1 MRRARL
7 PVYTRWNAQ
16 IKVGL
21 LLIGFEKSKIPERS
35 CSSSSCRVVC
45 EFLDNMANQRRLV
58 FAVTVFAGFVAA
70 AYLSGFF
77 SRSRPTIN
85 VLLITLDTTRA
96 DRLGCYGYQK
106 AATPALDGLA
116 AQGVL
121 FERAYSP
128 APLTLP
134 SHATMFT
141 GLYPPEHGLR
151 TNGRG
156 RLDPSIPTLPKIAA
170 DAGYDTGAFVASF
183 VVDSKF
189 GLDPGFA
196 VYDDDLSTVEAA
208 DEAIHRQRDG
218 KLVVDAALAWL
229 KQPREKKPFFCWVHL
244 YDPHFPYLD
253 HEAQFGTQFAGRPY
267 DAEIAY
273 TDLQIKRLLAQLD
286 AAGLAE
292 QTLVVVV
299 GDHGEGL
306 GDHVE
311 RTHGYTLYESTQHV
325 PFLFRLPGKV
335 AAGYRAAEPVPLTDL
350 TPTLI
355 DLLGLGKPAAMTGRS
370 VTTALSGKPI
380 EGRACFAATDD
391 PFLQNGWSPLQCLVS
406 GDWKYIRTTKPELYN
421 LQLDPGETNN
431 VAGQDKPQLAKMEL
445 LLDDLL
451 RGLVPRQTASV
462 QLSAEER
469 RALES
474 LGYLGGRRD
483 GAAAATGDELPD
495 VKDMLP
501 FDVASQEAQDLLHA
515 GKIKPAIERFRAIIA
530 KSPAHLASRVFLGEA
545 LQHAGQLKEA
555 IASYQEALKIKPDSA
570 NALVHLG
577 AAYVTQGRINDAIT
591 QFDEAVRVE
600 PESSA
605 ARYNLGLALAQLNR
619 LDEAVEHYHA
629 AIQHD
634 EAFPDVH
641 AALGNALITLG
652 QSDEAI
658 QQFQQ
663 EVKINPRAVEAR
675 MNLAVLL
682 SKSDPQAAHG
692 YLLEAVKLAPTNPQ
706 AQYNLGAFLLLQDKA
721 SEAITPLAEALRLM
735 PDHPRAKNELEKARK
750 MATEKK

>member
-1 MRRARL
+1 
-7 PVYTRWNAQ
+7 
-16 IKVGL
+16 
-21 LLIGFEKSKIPERS
+21 
-35 CSSSSCRVVC
+35 
-45 EFLDNMANQRRLV
+45 MANQRRVV
-58 FAVTVFAGFVAA
+58 FAVTLIAGFVVA
-70 AYLSGFF
+70 AYLLGFF
-77 SRSRPTIN
+77 PRSRPTVN
-85 VLLITLDTTRA
+85 VLFITLDTTRA

-106 AATPALDGLA
+106 ALTPALDGLA

-134 SHATMFT
+134 AHATMFT

-156 RLDPSIPTLPKIAA
+156 RLDASIPTLPSLAA
-170 DAGYDTGAFVASF
+170 TSGYDTGAFVASF

-196 VYDDDLSTVEAA
+196 VYDDDLSTAEAA

-218 KLVVDAALAWL
+218 KLVVDAALNWL

-244 YDPHFPYLD
+244 YDPHYPYLD
-253 HEAQFGTQFAGRPY
+253 HQAEFGDQFAGRPY

-273 TDLQIKRLLAQLD
+273 TDRQIKRLLDHLSEV
-286 AAGLAE
+286 GLAE

-325 PFLFRLPGKV
+325 PLVFRLPGKMR
-335 AAGYRAAEPVPLTDL
+335 AGYRAVEPVSLVDL

-355 DLLGLGKPAAMTGRS
+355 DLLGLRKPGAMTGRS
-370 VTTALSGKPI
+370 LRPALSGTTIDNRP
-380 EGRACFAATDD
+380 CFGATDD
-391 PFLQNGWSPLQCLVS
+391 PFLQNGWSPLQYLVD
-406 GDWKYIRTTKPELYN
+406 GNFKYIRTSQPEFYDLK
-421 LQLDPGETNN
+421 LDPGETKNLAGPGN
-431 VAGQDKPQLAKMEL
+431 SQETVAEMAR
-445 LLDDLL
+445 LDSALDQFQRSLI
-451 RGLVPRQTASV
+451 PRKTTSV

-474 LGYLGGRRD
+474 LGYLGGRRE
-483 GAAAATGDELPD
+483 GGQASNGEELPD

-515 GKIKPAIERFRAIIA
+515 GKIKPAIEKFRDIIS
-530 KSPAHLASRVFLGEA
+530 KSPAHLSARVFLGEA
-545 LQHAGQLKEA
+545 LQHEGQLKEA
-555 IASYQEALKIKPDSA
+555 IASYLEALKIKPDSV

-577 AAYVTQGRINDAIT
+577 TAYAAQGRIKEAIT

-600 PESSA
+600 PESA
-605 ARYNLGLALAQLNR
+605 TARYNLGLALAQLNR
-619 LDEAVEHYHA
+619 LDEAVEHYRA
-629 AIQHD
+629 AIEHD

-641 AALGNALITLG
+641 AALGNALVAMG
-652 QSDEAI
+652 QTDEAI
-658 QQFQQ
+658 SQFRL
-663 EVKINPRAVEAR
+663 EAGMNPRAVEAR
-675 MNLAVLL
+675 VNLAVLL
-682 SKSDPQAAHG
+682 SKTDPKAAHG
-692 YLLEAVKLAPTNPQ
+692 YLLEAIQTAPQNPQ
-706 AQYNLGAFLLLQDKA
+706 AQYNLGAFLLQQGKA
-721 SEAITPLAEALRLM
+721 AEAIGPLAEAVRLM
-735 PDHPRAKNELEKARK
+735 PSHPRAKDELEKARR
-750 MATEKK
+750 MAIENK